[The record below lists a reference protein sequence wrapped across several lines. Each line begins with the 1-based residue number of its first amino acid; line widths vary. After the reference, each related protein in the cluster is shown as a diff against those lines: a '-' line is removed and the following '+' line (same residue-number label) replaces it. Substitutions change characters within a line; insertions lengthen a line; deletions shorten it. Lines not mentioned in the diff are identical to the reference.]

1 MNRTR
6 MIVIAAALAALPGVL
21 SAASAK
27 VLEVGPDKPFKQ
39 PSEAIAA
46 AGNGDD
52 VRIAGGQYFDCAIV
66 NQDNLT
72 IEGSVRTPSSPTRPV
87 AAKRSW

>member
-1 MNRTR
+1 MNL
-6 MIVIAAALAALPGVL
+6 IQLVFLAAAITVPA
-21 SAASAK
+21 AASAK
-27 VLEVGPDKPFKQ
+27 VLEVGPDKQYKK

-66 NQDNLT
+66 KQDGVT
-72 IEGSVRTPSSPTRPV
+72 IEMCIRDRSQ
-87 AAKRSW
+87 AARQPAFISRWIS